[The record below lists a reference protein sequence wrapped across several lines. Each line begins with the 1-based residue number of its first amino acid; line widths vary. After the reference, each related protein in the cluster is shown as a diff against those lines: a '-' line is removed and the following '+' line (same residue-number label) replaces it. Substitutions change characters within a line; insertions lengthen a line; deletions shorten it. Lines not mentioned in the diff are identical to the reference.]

1 MCKRVTCLFM
11 VIVIC
16 LNLASFNV
24 NADIPDIQYNATNTI
39 FNEQIYSVFSEN
51 EEYVAVDQVMKF
63 DLTYVPPV
71 IIKMDEP
78 PAQVITPRHNMTEE
92 DVQLIA
98 LVTMAE
104 AEGECEEGKRL
115 VIDTILNRIDS
126 EHFPDS
132 AYDVIYQPNQFTSMW
147 NGRADR
153 CSIQEDICE
162 LVKQE
167 LTTRTNT
174 EVVFFTAGGYGHYG
188 SPLLS
193 VENHY
198 FSSY

>member
-24 NADIPDIQYNATNTI
+24 NSEIADIQYNATNTI
-39 FNEQIYSVFSEN
+39 FEEKVYSVFDEN
-51 EEYVAVDQVMKF
+51 EKYVAVDQVMKF
-63 DLTYVPPV
+63 DLTYEPPV
-71 IIKMDEP
+71 MITMDEP
-78 PAQVITPRHNMTEE
+78 PAQVITPMDMTEE
-92 DVQLIA
+92 DIQLVA

-104 AEGECEEGKRL
+104 AEGECEEGQRL

-132 AYDVIYQPNQFTSMW
+132 ASGVIYQPNQFASMW
-147 NGRADR
+147 NGRSDR

-162 LVKQE
+162 LVRQE
-167 LTTRTNT
+167 LITRTNT
-174 EVVFFTAGGYGHYG
+174 EVMFFTAGGYGHYG
-188 SPLLS
+188 TPLLN